1 MPTGGPIGGK
11 CLIGIDLGNTAVKVA
26 AFGSDGALIRLA
38 RRPTPPARTQRL
50 VVRGHDLGMML
61 SAEHL
66 WGLVRECLD
75 ELASRSI
82 GQPGAIAVTGMG
94 GPLVALDELARPVYP
109 VIGGVGGAIPSNA
122 VPSDPDEHFRVTGYV
137 IGTTI
142 LGQLGWLA
150 EHDPERFGAVSSVLS
165 VEDYV
170 AFRLTGEK
178 ASEPSTA
185 AATGGWSHADQT
197 WWSRAIGAAGLTP
210 GHLAPLEVPGKP
222 LGELRSGPAGWSG
235 ALVAV
240 GGHDY
245 LCAAAALGVTDDGSC
260 LDVLGTF
267 EIISAPTQRLP
278 PTPAPHYELIVDAHV
293 VPELRSFMVQLLA
306 GAQLDAFA
314 ESFAGAGKDVDL
326 ERGSAAMEASDI
338 DNIFFV
344 PYVTA
349 TGSPGLA
356 RGPHRAA
363 WTGVGPGHGPVHLYR
378 AMLLGLACYSAYAV
392 RELGR
397 EVGGLQRV
405 VVTGGGAARRGWL
418 QDKADALAAP
428 IQVADDRES
437 TARGAALLSGVALG
451 LYEDLNDA
459 YSATQPHLYELHP
472 SRDSSRYMEQWS
484 EAVSAVSD
492 LERSWPNRPPR

>member
-1 MPTGGPIGGK
+1 MPTGGK

-38 RRPTPPARTQRL
+38 RRPTPSARTQRL
-50 VVRGHDLGMML
+50 VVRGHDLGTML

-66 WGLVRECLD
+66 WSLVRECLD
-75 ELASRSI
+75 ELASRSV
-82 GQPGAIAVTGMG
+82 GPPGAMAVTGMG
-94 GPLVALDELARPVYP
+94 GPLVALDQLARPVYP
-109 VIGGVGGAIPSNA
+109 VIGGIGGAIPSKA
-122 VPSDPDEHFRVTGYV
+122 VPSDPDEHFRITGYV

-150 EHDPERFGAVSSVLS
+150 EHDPERFGAVSSVLT

-185 AATGGWSHADQT
+185 AATGGWSHADRT
-197 WWSRAIGAAGLTP
+197 WWPRAIEAAALTP
-210 GHLAPLEVPGKP
+210 GHLAPLAVPGKP
-222 LGELRSGPAGWSG
+222 LGELRSGPAGWRG

-245 LCAAAALGVTDDGSC
+245 LCAAAALGVTDEGSC

-278 PTPAPHYELIVDAHV
+278 PISAPSYELIVDVHV

-314 ESFAGAGKDVDL
+314 ESFGGAGKHVAL
-326 ERGSAAMEASDI
+326 ESDCAAMQRSDI
-338 DNIFFV
+338 EDLFFV

-356 RGPHRAA
+356 RGPHPAA
-363 WTGVGPGHGPVHLYR
+363 WIGAGPGHGPVHLYR
-378 AMLLGLACYSAYAV
+378 AMLLGLACYSAHAV

-405 VVTGGGAARRGWL
+405 VVTGGGAARQGWL
-418 QDKADALAAP
+418 QDKADTLGAA
-428 IQVADDRES
+428 IQVADDMES

-451 LYEDLNDA
+451 LYEDLDDA
-459 YSATQPHLYELHP
+459 YLRTKPSLYEVSP
-472 SRDSSRYMEQWS
+472 SMDLSAYMERWS
-484 EAVSAVSD
+484 EAVSAVSGLAD
-492 LERSWPNRPPR
+492 VLRS